1 LVAAHQ
7 AQIFLFDGDRLTFG
21 AASPAGSSGGS
32 LASPLLAEWTASIAR
47 LGARDLIP
55 DISRH
60 PLFKDQA
67 STGALIGLPL
77 CRGQQMLGV
86 MVLAFS
92 QPHLFDPDELRI
104 LELLADQAAV
114 LLGNAQQYAE
124 SQDRAHQLASALA
137 QLREFDRLKD
147 EFIQN
152 VSHELRTP
160 MAIVRGYAELL
171 DSGELGELQPEQR
184 GPVSIIARRTR
195 LLTRILDDLLA
206 ILEVE
211 ANQIRGEPVDLAGL
225 VQSLL
230 PECAAGLERAGLTLT
245 AEIPSNLPPISGNS
259 VHLRRMLDNLIGNA
273 IKFTPAGG
281 SIAVCL
287 HSEGQDVLLE
297 VADTGIGIPADLLDR
312 IFDRFYQVNGATTR
326 RYGGAGLGLALVKEI
341 VEAHGGQV
349 RVSSVLGKGSSFQVV
364 LPTWDQRLQ

>member
-1 LVAAHQ
+1 
-7 AQIFLFDGDRLTFG
+7 
-21 AASPAGSSGGS
+21 
-32 LASPLLAEWTASIAR
+32 
-47 LGARDLIP
+47 
-55 DISRH
+55 
-60 PLFKDQA
+60 
-67 STGALIGLPL
+67 
-77 CRGQQMLGV
+77 

-92 QPHLFDPDELRI
+92 EPHFFDPNELRI

-114 LLGNAQQYAE
+114 PLENARLYAE
-124 SQDRAHQLASALA
+124 AQDRAHELAAALA
-137 QLREFDRLKD
+137 QLRELDRLKD

-195 LLTRILDDLLA
+195 LLTRMLDDLLA

-211 ANQIRGEPVDLAGL
+211 ANHIRGEPVDLAGL
-225 VQSLL
+225 VRSLL
-230 PECAAGLERAGLTLT
+230 SEYTTHLESAGLALTT
-245 AEIPSNLPPISGNS
+245 EIDPNLPPISGNS
-259 VHLRRMLDNLIGNA
+259 AHLRRMLDNLIGNA
-273 IKFTPAGG
+273 LKFTPSGG
-281 SIAVCL
+281 SITVCL
-287 HSEGQDVLLE
+287 QAERQDVLLE
-297 VADTGIGIPADLLDR
+297 VADTGIGIPSDQVDR

-349 RVSSVLGKGSSFQVV
+349 RVSSTLGKGSSFQVV
-364 LPTWDQRLQ
+364 LPAWDQGLQ